1 MLDEKSID
9 TAPRDGSAVMLW
21 CDDGVWRKATWLED
35 DVWMTTDGE
44 MRIKGTLVDAPEFVT
59 ARLWAPLVTEDDA
72 AAQAAI
78 AATALDTPTA
88 LPK

>member
-9 TAPRDGSAVMLW
+9 TAPRDGAAVMLW
-21 CDDGVWRKATWLED
+21 CDDGVWRKAAWLED
-35 DVWMTTDGE
+35 DVWMTMDGE
-44 MRIKGTLVDAPEFVT
+44 MRIKGTLVDAPAFVT
-59 ARLWAPLVTEDDA
+59 ARIWAPLVTDDDA

-78 AATALDTPTA
+78 AAGTIDTPTA